1 MSVTE
6 NIVRVKYNTLK
17 MTLLQLN
24 CYEIL
29 TREKTKEK
37 QNIEKQIKE
46 LNEKYP
52 EYLLWQIL

>member
-52 EYLLWQIL
+52 EYLL